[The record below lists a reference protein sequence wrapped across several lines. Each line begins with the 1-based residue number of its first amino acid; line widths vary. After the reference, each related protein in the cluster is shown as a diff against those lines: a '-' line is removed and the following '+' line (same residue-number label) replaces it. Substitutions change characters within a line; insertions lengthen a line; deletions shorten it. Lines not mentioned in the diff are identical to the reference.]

1 MQLPVSLYTVSLF
14 ITLLAIMLI
23 CVKLRKLTFP
33 AALLAGVIGICVYLG
48 AAENGI
54 VILFTFFSIG
64 VLATSHKKS
73 MKLAIHH
80 QTPDGPRDAG
90 QVFAN
95 GGTAAILGFLAFID
109 RTHSSIYQTMLAA
122 SLASALADTLS
133 SELGMVY
140 GRQFYNIL
148 TLKRDEKGLD
158 GVVSLEGTLIGVA
171 GAGLIGLLFAGF
183 NPLALVVAVAGILGN
198 LTDSIL
204 GATLERKHYINNN
217 VVNFMNTAFAAL
229 VALLLMGIHP

>member
-1 MQLPVSLYTVSLF
+1 MQLPITLHTISLF

-33 AALLAGVIGICVYLG
+33 AALLAGLIGICVYLG
-48 AAENGI
+48 AAEDGI
-54 VILFTFFSIG
+54 IILFAFFIIG
-64 VLATSHKKS
+64 VLATSYQKAV
-73 MKLAIHH
+73 KLTIHH

-109 RTHSSIYQTMLAA
+109 PTHSSMYQIMLAG

-140 GRQFYNIL
+140 GRRFYNIL
-148 TLKRDEKGLD
+148 TFMRDEKGLD
-158 GVVSLEGTLIGVA
+158 GVVSLEGTLIGAA
-171 GAGLIGLLFAGF
+171 GAILIGLLFAGISL
-183 NPLALVVAVAGILGN
+183 LAVVIATAGILGN

-204 GATLERKHYINNN
+204 GATLERKRYINNN

-229 VALLLMGIHP
+229 VALVFLLMRP